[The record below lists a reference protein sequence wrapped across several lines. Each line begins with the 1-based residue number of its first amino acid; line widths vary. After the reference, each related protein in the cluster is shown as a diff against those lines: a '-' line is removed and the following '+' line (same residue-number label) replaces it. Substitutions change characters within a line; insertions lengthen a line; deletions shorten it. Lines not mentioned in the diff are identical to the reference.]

1 MIPADV
7 INCEI
12 LLLKHIDA
20 GVLLLRGTWMKSY
33 DQAKPALAP
42 SIKYLKLE
50 LDTMKNDPSKNQ
62 RKNIPEEK

>member
-1 MIPADV
+1 MA
-7 INCEI
+7 
-12 LLLKHIDA
+12 
-20 GVLLLRGTWMKSY
+20 SY

-50 LDTMKNDPSKNQ
+50 LDAMENDPKKTK